1 MTDAT
6 ASSDSTDPIAIVFP
20 GQGSQAPG
28 MGKLVAGDASSYSYL
43 VESIRLH
50 PPQAVLKQMLEDAG
64 FGAVEYHNL
73 VGGIAAIHR
82 GVRP

>member
-1 MTDAT
+1 
-6 ASSDSTDPIAIVFP
+6 
-20 GQGSQAPG
+20 
-28 MGKLVAGDASSYSYL
+28 